1 MTVNLWID
9 RQRSNRL
16 HACLFLQ
23 VTFFILILNVKCAV
37 LVILVLGE
45 STRSLVFLAHRVAN
59 WLQLLWF
66 DSLMGRIRCQVE
78 TVRYLAHNL
87 AEPCLPFGRLIHWLL
102 ALIILNH
109 CWIGDHLFERLDFLR
124 RLAHLSQLQFVLV
137 DTR

>member
-1 MTVNLWID
+1 MTVDLWID

-45 STRSLVFLAHRVAN
+45 STRSLVFLAHRAAN

-66 DSLMGRIRCQVE
+66 DSLMGSIRC
-78 TVRYLAHNL
+78 
-87 AEPCLPFGRLIHWLL
+87 
-102 ALIILNH
+102 
-109 CWIGDHLFERLDFLR
+109 
-124 RLAHLSQLQFVLV
+124 
-137 DTR
+137 